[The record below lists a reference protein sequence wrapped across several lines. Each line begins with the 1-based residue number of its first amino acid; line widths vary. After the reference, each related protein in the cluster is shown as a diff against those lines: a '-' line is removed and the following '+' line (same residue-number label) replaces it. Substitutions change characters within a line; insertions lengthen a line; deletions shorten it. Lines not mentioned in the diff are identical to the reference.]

1 MATHRVYF
9 GKGDQTLR
17 TVPHRDGR
25 PVLVAS
31 ATYGIFDSRYG
42 DESSEYEVVALGTAA
57 SVDSFSQTL
66 TSKSGRNATDKRS
79 ILVGSTTGLVAGRQ
93 YLIQATDG
101 RQELVR
107 LAAVVSA
114 TRALTEAEISGDYPT
129 GSSLLGI
136 EVSATFPGSATTD
149 DEDLDGIPWVLE
161 WSFHGFVSPIRES
174 IFLERGEEALLA
186 TLSDLHQLDP
196 TISAMDADRKEASLA
211 LARAHRDFRTDLML
225 AGASESDILAG
236 PIGRDAVVY
245 LAAYHALKH
254 SSEPSAERRAESYMQ
269 RYQELRQ
276 AIQVGSKKP
285 QVTALDKEDGSN
297 LAVSPA
303 KLFRP
308 FGW

>member
-1 MATHRVYF
+1 MATHRIYY
-9 GKGDQTLR
+9 GKGEQTLR

-42 DESSEYEVVALGTAA
+42 DESSEYEVVSSGTAA

-79 ILVGSTTGLVAGRQ
+79 ILVGSTTGLTAGRQ
-93 YLIQATDG
+93 YLLQAVDG
-101 RQELVR
+101 RAELVR

-114 TRALTEAEISGDYPT
+114 TRALTEAEIMGDYPT
-129 GSSLLGI
+129 GSSLKGI
-136 EVSATFPGSATTD
+136 EVSATFPSAPAAD
-149 DEDLDGIPWVLE
+149 DQNLDGLAWIIE
-161 WSFHGFVSPIRES
+161 WSFASFPAPIRES
-174 IFLERGEEALLA
+174 VFLERGEEAQLA
-186 TLSDLHQLDP
+186 TLADLLELDP
-196 TISAMDADRKEASLA
+196 HISAMDGDRKEASLA

-225 AGASESDILAG
+225 AGASEADVLAG

-245 LAAYHALKH
+245 LAGYHALKH
-254 SSEPSAERRAESYMQ
+254 SMEDSASRRAESYMA

-276 AIQVGSKKP
+276 AIQVGAKKP
-285 QVTALDKEDGSN
+285 QVVSLDKESASATATN
-297 LAVSPA
+297 PA

>member
-42 DESSEYEVVALGTAA
+42 DESSEYEVVSSGTAA

-79 ILVGSTTGLVAGRQ
+79 ILVGSTTGLTAGRQ
-93 YLIQATDG
+93 YLLQAVDG
-101 RQELVR
+101 RAELVR

-129 GSSLLGI
+129 GSSLQGI
-136 EVSATFPGSATTD
+136 EVSATFPADPAAD
-149 DEDLDGIPWVLE
+149 DQNLDGLAWILE
-161 WSFHGFVSPIRES
+161 WSFASFPAPIRES
-174 IFLERGEEALLA
+174 VFLERGEEAQLA
-186 TLSDLHQLDP
+186 TLADLLELDP
-196 TISAMDADRKEASLA
+196 TISSLDGDRKEASLA

-225 AGASESDILAG
+225 AGASESDVLAG

-254 SSEPSAERRAESYMQ
+254 SSEDSASRRAESYMA

-285 QVTALDKEDGSN
+285 QVVSLDKESASATATN
-297 LAVSPA
+297 PA